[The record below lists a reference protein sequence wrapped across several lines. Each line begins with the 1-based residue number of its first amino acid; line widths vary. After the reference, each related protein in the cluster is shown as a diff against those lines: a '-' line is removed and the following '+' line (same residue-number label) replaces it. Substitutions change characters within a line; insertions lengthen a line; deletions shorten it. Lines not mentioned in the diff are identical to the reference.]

1 MHCRERTACRNT
13 LLTSDALIVCKRP
26 RNLLIERVCHDV
38 RHGGRSHEQLFLLHE
53 AASTW
58 RTNHRRTGVP
68 NAVIRYSTIRSIC
81 DLRLGL
87 IEACIAE
94 IQEHTQLPRCAS
106 VAFASLEYIPTLFIL
121 VFRRKPAS
129 ARRLREDKPV
139 KLNLPTFSM
148 IIIDQVV
155 DAVTW

>member
-1 MHCRERTACRNT
+1 MAFLHNVCARDNGMHCRERTACRNT

-53 AASTW
+53 ATSTW

-106 VAFASLEYIPTLFIL
+106 VAFASLSIYQHYSSWYF
-121 VFRRKPAS
+121 A
-129 ARRLREDKPV
+129 ARPQAPGVCERISP
-139 KLNLPTFSM
+139 SS
-148 IIIDQVV
+148 
-155 DAVTW
+155 